1 MMTSNAGLLLSL
13 GWVSGSISCEKFKNR
28 TGPAV
33 NQQQRYCVGAGRALM
48 DKINLLSINFRGE
61 LVKAVDLRFLRT
73 PVVAVL
79 PILREFP
86 DLLDVGA
93 VLPGRARKLIG
104 PFGFRQTA
112 AKINKNLVGN
122 MHFERPNCGRLRLC
136 RQLRLSKCN

>member
-1 MMTSNAGLLLSL
+1 MKCRTMAVLRMGKRLDQ
-13 GWVSGSISCEKFKNR
+13 CEKFNNR
-28 TGPAV
+28 TRPAV

-61 LVKAVDLRFLRT
+61 LVKAVDLRFLCT
-73 PVVAVL
+73 PVVVVL
-79 PILREFP
+79 PIIRQLP

-112 AKINKNLVGN
+112 PKINENAVGN
-122 MHFERPNCGRLRLC
+122 IHFERPDCGRPRLC
-136 RQLRLSKCN
+136 QHLRLSERK